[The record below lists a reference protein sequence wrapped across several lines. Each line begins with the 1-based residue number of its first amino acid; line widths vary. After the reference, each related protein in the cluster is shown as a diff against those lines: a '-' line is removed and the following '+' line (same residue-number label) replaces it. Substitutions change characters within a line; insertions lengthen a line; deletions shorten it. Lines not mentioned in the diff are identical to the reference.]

1 MNLIKNTKSFK
12 RSAKHL
18 LKKYRSL
25 ADELEQLR
33 NELLENP
40 HLGIHLGD
48 NIYKIRVA
56 SASKGKGKSGGFR
69 VITYLV
75 EPTET
80 DVLIMLITIYDKSE
94 QEDISKEVL
103 LEVIAEIIEEENE
116 DEET

>member
-25 ADELEQLR
+25 LDELEQLR

-40 HLGIHLGD
+40 YLGTHLGD
-48 NIYKIRVA
+48 NIYKIRLA

-69 VITYLV
+69 VIT
-75 EPTET
+75 
-80 DVLIMLITIYDKSE
+80 IW
-94 QEDISKEVL
+94 
-103 LEVIAEIIEEENE
+103 
-116 DEET
+116 